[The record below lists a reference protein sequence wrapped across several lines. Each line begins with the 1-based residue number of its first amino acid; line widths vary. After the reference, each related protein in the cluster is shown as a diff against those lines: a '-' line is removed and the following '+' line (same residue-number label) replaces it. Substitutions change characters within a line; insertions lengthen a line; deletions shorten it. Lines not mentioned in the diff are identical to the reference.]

1 MNVVIV
7 GGGMAGARLAE
18 ELRRRQPAPDRLR
31 VTVFGAELDPA
42 YNRVLLGGVLA
53 GTIGGAQTRLYP
65 HDWARRNHVTVH
77 RGQPVVAVDP
87 DGLTVTLVGGRRVSA
102 DAIVLA
108 TGSRPRIPAI
118 PGLRGEG
125 RESLSWRPGRELRP
139 SLGVAAL
146 RTLADCRRI
155 LAMTGDRPVAVLGG
169 GVLGLEAARALAARG
184 IPVTVLHPTGYPMNR
199 QLDAEA
205 GAVLA
210 AELQRH
216 GVRLVLGAA
225 AARWQHGRG
234 IRTDGGELIDC
245 RTVVVSAG
253 SAPETRLA
261 DAAGIKTDGGILVDD
276 RLESSAPGVYAI
288 GDCARHPGAVSGFV
302 QPAWDQAAVLAD
314 LLTGTRPDARY
325 RGTRAVTR
333 LKDRDIH
340 LAAIGDAARPDSA
353 DDEVIRFSDPTRG
366 RYAKLVLRGDRV
378 ASAIMLGVPDAAA
391 TVTRLF
397 DSGSPVPA
405 DRLAVLL
412 GRAYPVGAA
421 AEAVHQLPDDAI
433 VCRCNTVHKGQLA
446 AAFRAGATDLPALAA
461 ATRATTGCGSCEQ
474 SVAGFCEW
482 LRNEARPLDRQEGVA

>member
-1 MNVVIV
+1 MRVVIV
-7 GGGMAGARLAE
+7 GNGMAGARLAE

-53 GTIGGAQTRLYP
+53 GTIGAAQTRLYP

-87 DGLTVTLVGGRRVSA
+87 DGVAVTLAGGRRVAA
-102 DAIVLA
+102 DAVVLA
-108 TGSRPRIPAI
+108 TGSSARIPEI
-118 PGLRGEG
+118 PGLRG
-125 RESLSWRPGRELRP
+125 P
-139 SLGVAAL
+139 GVAAL

-155 LAMTGDRPVAVLGG
+155 LAVAGDRPVAVLGG
-169 GVLGLEAARALAARG
+169 GVLGLEAARALAGRG
-184 IPVTVLHPTGYPMNR
+184 IPVTVLHPTGYLMNR

-205 GAVLA
+205 GGVLA
-210 AELQRH
+210 AELRRL
-216 GVRLVLGAA
+216 GVRVVLGAA

-234 IRTDGGELIDC
+234 IVTDAGELIAC
-245 RTVVVSAG
+245 RTVVVSVGAV
-253 SAPETRLA
+253 PETALA
-261 DAAGIKTDGGILVDD
+261 DAAGIKTDGGIVIDD
-276 RLESSAPGVYAI
+276 RLESSVPGVYAI

-314 LLTGTRPDARY
+314 LLTGADPAARY

-340 LAAIGDAARPDSA
+340 LAAIGDAARPDSL

-412 GRAYPVGAA
+412 GRAYPVGPAT
-421 AEAVHQLPDDAI
+421 EAVHQMPDDAI

-446 AAFRAGATDLPALAA
+446 AAFRAGATDVPALTA
-461 ATRATTGCGSCEQ
+461 ATRAATGCGSCER

-482 LRNEARPLDRQEGVA
+482 LRNEAHPLDSEEGVA

>member
-1 MNVVIV
+1 MRVVLV
-7 GGGMAGARLAE
+7 GNGMAGARLAE

-53 GTIGGAQTRLYP
+53 GTIGAARTRLYP
-65 HDWARRNHVTVH
+65 PDWARRNHLTVH
-77 RGQPVVAVDP
+77 RGQPVTAVDP
-87 DGLTVTLVGGRRVSA
+87 DALSVTPAGGRRVNA

-108 TGSRPRIPAI
+108 TGSRPRIPDI
-118 PGLRGEG
+118 PGLRG
-125 RESLSWRPGRELRP
+125 P
-139 SLGVAAL
+139 GVAAL

-155 LAMTGDRPVAVLGG
+155 LAMAGDRPVAVLGG
-169 GVLGLEAARALAARG
+169 GVLGLEAARALATRG
-184 IPVTVLHPTGYPMNR
+184 IPVTVLHPTGYLMNR

-205 GAVLA
+205 GGVLA
-210 AELQRH
+210 AELRRL
-216 GVRLVLGAA
+216 GVRVVLGAA

-234 IRTDGGELIDC
+234 IVTDAGELIAC

-253 SAPETRLA
+253 AVPETDLA

-314 LLTGTRPDARY
+314 LLTGADPDTRY

-340 LAAIGDAARPDSA
+340 LAAIGDAARPDSG

-366 RYAKLVLRGDRV
+366 RYAKLVVRGDRV
-378 ASAIMLGVPDAAA
+378 AGAIMLGVPDAAA

-412 GRAYPVGAA
+412 GRAYPAGPGT
-421 AEAVHQLPDDAI
+421 EAVHQMPDDAI

-446 AAFRAGATDLPALAA
+446 AAFRAGATDVPALAA

-474 SVAGFCEW
+474 PVAGFCEW
-482 LRNEARPLDRQEGVA
+482 LRNEARPLDSGEGVA

>member
-1 MNVVIV
+1 MRVVIV
-7 GGGMAGARLAE
+7 GNGMAGARLAE

-53 GTIGGAQTRLYP
+53 GTIGATRTRLYP
-65 HDWARRNHVTVH
+65 PDWARRHHVTVH

-87 DGLTVTLVGGRRVSA
+87 GGLAVMLAGGQRVAA

-108 TGSRPRIPAI
+108 TGSRPRIPDI
-118 PGLRGEG
+118 PGLRCEG
-125 RESLSWRPGRELRP
+125 RGSPAWRPGREARP
-139 SLGVAAL
+139 SLGVAPL

-155 LAMTGDRPVAVLGG
+155 LAMAGDRPVAVLGG
-169 GVLGLEAARALAARG
+169 GVLGLEAARSLATRG
-184 IPVTVLHPTGYPMNR
+184 IPVTVLHPTGYLMNR

-205 GAVLA
+205 GRVLA
-210 AELQRH
+210 AELRRL
-216 GVRLVLGAA
+216 GVRVVLGAA
-225 AARWQHGRG
+225 AVRWQHGRG
-234 IRTDGGELIDC
+234 ITTDAGELIAC

-253 SAPETRLA
+253 SVPETGLA
-261 DAAGIKTDGGILVDD
+261 DAAGITTDGGVLVDD
-276 RLESSAPGVYAI
+276 RLASSAPNVYAI

-314 LLTGTRPDARY
+314 LLTGADPTARY
-325 RGTRAVTR
+325 HGTRAVTR

-340 LAAIGDAARPDSA
+340 LAAIGDAARLDSG
-353 DDEVIRFSDPTRG
+353 DDEVIRFSDPARG
-366 RYAKLVLRGDRV
+366 RYAKLVVRGDRV
-378 ASAIMLGVPDAAA
+378 AGAIMLGVPDAAA

-412 GRAYPVGAA
+412 GRAYPPVPA
-421 AEAVHQLPDDAI
+421 AEAVHQMPDDAI

-446 AAFRAGATDLPALAA
+446 AAYRSGATDVPALAA
-461 ATRATTGCGSCEQ
+461 ATRATTGCGSCEH

-482 LRNEARPLDRQEGVA
+482 LRNEARPLDPEEGVA